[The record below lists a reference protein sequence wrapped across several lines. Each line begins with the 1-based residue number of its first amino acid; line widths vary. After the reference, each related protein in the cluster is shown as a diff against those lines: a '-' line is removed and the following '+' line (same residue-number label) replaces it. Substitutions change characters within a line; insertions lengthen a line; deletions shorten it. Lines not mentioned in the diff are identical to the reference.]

1 MGELGAEAEVGVEEV
16 EEEVERALVDQ
27 VGHEPAKKYNFQW
40 KRRGRRTTHLN
51 CFLSVQRRR
60 VSRAMH

>member
-27 VGHEPAKKYNFQW
+27 VSHKPVVV
-40 KRRGRRTTHLN
+40 TLI
-51 CFLSVQRRR
+51 
-60 VSRAMH
+60 

>member
-27 VGHEPAKKYNFQW
+27 VRHEPVKK
-40 KRRGRRTTHLN
+40 
-51 CFLSVQRRR
+51 
-60 VSRAMH
+60 